1 MDALQHFVI
10 TFQEYLW
17 SFPMLVLLF
26 GTHLYFTL
34 RLGFIQRKIPEGI
47 RLSVRGAE
55 KQKGKGTITPYS
67 ALATALA
74 ATIGTG
80 NIVGISTAIAVGG
93 PGAVFW
99 CWLTGFFGIATC
111 YAECF
116 LAVKYKIHKPG
127 GGSCGGPMYVLERGL
142 GKKGMAVA
150 FALFTI
156 LASFGIGSSVQA
168 YSIRTAV
175 EQQVRMSPHI
185 IGIVAGV
192 LAGLVIIGGNSQIAK
207 VCTWLVPVMS
217 VLYLGGC
224 IYIILKNYAVLPET
238 FSAILTS
245 AFSSRAVVG
254 GIAGRTV
261 MTGIRTG
268 ISRGLFTNEA
278 GLGSIPMAAA
288 TAGMEDPHRQGLISM
303 TGPFWDTVVM
313 CAITGVAAMS
323 SIISHP
329 ENYIGVPPEQMCF
342 VAFSELPVHGDALL
356 SLSLV
361 LFAFATII
369 GWNVYGTSAVRYLW
383 GEAGIKTY
391 QVLYMLFVYL
401 GAVLSM
407 DLVWG
412 ISDLFNSFM
421 AIPNLLCVWMLRGEV
436 VQREKAKS
444 IGTHQQKE

>member
-1 MDALQHFVI
+1 MEALQRFVT

-17 SFPMLVLLF
+17 SFPMLLLLF
-26 GTHLYFTL
+26 GTHIYFTWH
-34 RLGFIQRKIPEGI
+34 LGFIQRKIPEGI
-47 RLSVRGAE
+47 RLSISGAKGGKE
-55 KQKGKGTITPYS
+55 KGGVTPYS

-80 NIVGISTAIAVGG
+80 NIVGISTAIAIGG

-116 LAVKYKIHKPG
+116 LAVKYKVRRKD
-127 GGSCGGPMYVLERGL
+127 GSFCGGPMYVLERAL
-142 GKKGMAVA
+142 GKKGMAMA
-150 FALFTI
+150 FALFTV
-156 LASFGIGSSVQA
+156 LASFGIGSSVQS
-168 YSIRTAV
+168 YSIRTAI
-175 EQQVRMSPHI
+175 EQQVKISPHL
-185 IGIVAGV
+185 IGIAAGV
-192 LAGLVIIGGNSQIAK
+192 LAGMVIIGGNRQIAK
-207 VCTWLVPVMS
+207 VCTWLVPMMS
-217 VLYLGGC
+217 ILYLGGC
-224 IYIILKNYAVLPET
+224 IYILAKNYAVLPRT
-238 FSAILTS
+238 LSVILKS
-245 AFSSRAVVG
+245 AFTSEAVAG
-254 GIAGRTV
+254 GILGRGV

-288 TAGMEDPHRQGLISM
+288 TVGGEDAHRQGLISM

-313 CAITGVAAMS
+313 CAVTGIAATS
-323 SIISHP
+323 SMLSHP
-329 ENYIGVPPEQMCF
+329 ANYVGMPPERMCF
-342 VAFSELPVHGDALL
+342 VAFLELPFHGDLL
-356 SLSLV
+356 LALSLV

-383 GEAGIKTY
+383 GENGIRVY

-407 DLVWG
+407 ELVWG

-421 AIPNLLCVWMLRGEV
+421 AIPNLLCLWMLRSEV
-436 VQREKAKS
+436 KGRS
-444 IGTHQQKE
+444 TF